1 MKISVRSYRPLRALR
16 EEQAIQYEY
25 TYIFN
30 GSRFDEEDFKQKLI
44 LKLRTLKSIS
54 AVQAIPEAVD
64 VIVYGLKEGAQ
75 VRGIANFQLGDVDL
89 IIRAKKTIDHSPDGD
104 EEIDR
109 D

>member
-1 MKISVRSYRPLRALR
+1 VKILVKKYQRLT
-16 EEQAIQYEY
+16 EEQAVQYDY
-25 TYIFN
+25 TYIFD
-30 GSRFDEEDFKQKLI
+30 GGRYDEEKFKQKLI

-54 AVQAIPEAVD
+54 AAQAIPEAVD

-89 IIRAKKTIDHSPDGD
+89 TIRAKKTIDHSPDGN
-104 EEIDR
+104 EETDK

>member
-1 MKISVRSYRPLRALR
+1 MKISVKKYQRLT
-16 EEQAIQYEY
+16 EEQAVQYDY
-25 TYIFN
+25 TYIFD
-30 GSRFDEEDFKQKLI
+30 GARYDEEKFKQKLI

-54 AVQAIPEAVD
+54 AAQAIPEAVD